1 MTSDELRVT
10 KIGKIPRAEQ
20 HRRGLSAPGQECD
33 GWYWHPARE
42 GVMAKIGHGTRATLR
57 GPHLPHDVLEIKRVS
72 YEWRKSWQN
81 RSLNL
86 NELAFLPEATKWQ

>member
-1 MTSDELRVT
+1 
-10 KIGKIPRAEQ
+10 
-20 HRRGLSAPGQECD
+20 
-33 GWYWHPARE
+33 
-42 GVMAKIGHGTRATLR
+42 MAKIGHGTRATLK
-57 GPHLPHDVLEIKRVS
+57 GPRLPHDVLEIKRVS